1 MDKKVHVWIDNELK
15 KQAQKYC
22 KEHDISLSQ
31 LTRKLL
37 REFLNNGNK

>member
-1 MDKKVHVWIDNELK
+1 MDKKVQVWIDQELK
-15 KQAQKYC
+15 DKAQKYC
-22 KEHDISLSQ
+22 KENDISLSQ

>member
-15 KQAQKYC
+15 ERAQKYC
-22 KEHDISLSQ
+22 KENDISLSQ

-37 REFLNNGNK
+37 REFLKNDKK